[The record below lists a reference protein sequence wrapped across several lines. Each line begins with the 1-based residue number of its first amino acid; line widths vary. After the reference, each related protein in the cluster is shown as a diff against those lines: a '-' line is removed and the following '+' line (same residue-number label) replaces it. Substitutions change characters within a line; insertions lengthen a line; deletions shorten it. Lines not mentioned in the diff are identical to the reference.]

1 MANSTVLRATMAA
14 SRGSFES
21 GKTAQISWRL
31 EQLKNLLR
39 MMDENES
46 LLCEALYKDLRKPK
60 QESITFEINYIR
72 NDVRGCINN
81 IHSWVADRYVEK
93 NIVTLLDDTLIH
105 YDPLGV
111 VLIMGAW
118 NYPLMLSL
126 GPLGGAIA
134 AGNCVIIKPSEI
146 ASATS
151 NIIATLLPRY
161 LDKDCFHVVEGGVDT
176 TVDLLREKFDYIF
189 FTGSGPIGQKIR
201 EAANKFLTPVTLELG
216 GKCPVF
222 VDRTADLDTAAR
234 RLVWAKCINL
244 GQTCIAPDFV
254 VCDGQV
260 AAQLADRM
268 KRILQEWY
276 GNNPQDSP
284 DLCRIIN
291 ERNWERLNNMLDA
304 TRGKIV
310 IGGERDLEDLY
321 IAPTVVTDVT
331 AEDSLMT
338 EEIFGPILP
347 ILTVKNV
354 KEALQLV
361 NSRDKPLS
369 LYVFS
374 TDKTVAELFKAQT
387 SSGSMV
393 INDAVVHLS
402 VETLPFGGVGAS
414 GMGSYHGRYTFL
426 TFSHEKSV
434 LVRDFSRFG
443 EYLGETRYPPYAE
456 WKINRLDF
464 LVKNRKIPS
473 FLSLLPYFATFALGV
488 GSVYIYNLFMSNIL

>member
-1 MANSTVLRATMAA
+1 
-14 SRGSFES
+14 
-21 GKTAQISWRL
+21 
-31 EQLKNLLR
+31 
-39 MMDENES
+39 
-46 LLCEALYKDLRKPK
+46 
-60 QESITFEINYIR
+60 
-72 NDVRGCINN
+72 
-81 IHSWVADRYVEK
+81 
-93 NIVTLLDDTLIH
+93 
-105 YDPLGV
+105 
-111 VLIMGAW
+111 
-118 NYPLMLSL
+118 
-126 GPLGGAIA
+126 
-134 AGNCVIIKPSEI
+134 
-146 ASATS
+146 
-151 NIIATLLPRY
+151 
-161 LDKDCFHVVEGGVDT
+161 
-176 TVDLLREKFDYIF
+176 
-189 FTGSGPIGQKIR
+189 
-201 EAANKFLTPVTLELG
+201 
-216 GKCPVF
+216 
-222 VDRTADLDTAAR
+222 
-234 RLVWAKCINL
+234 
-244 GQTCIAPDFV
+244 
-254 VCDGQV
+254 
-260 AAQLADRM
+260 
-268 KRILQEWY
+268 
-276 GNNPQDSP
+276 
-284 DLCRIIN
+284 
-291 ERNWERLNNMLDA
+291 MLDA

-347 ILTVKNV
+347 ILSVESV

-402 VETLPFGGVGAS
+402 VETLPFGGNNPYTQSSLLPQHFPGVGAS

-434 LVRDFSRFG
+434 LVRDFSRSGNIHEIWKTLNRNYIFRFG

>member
-1 MANSTVLRATMAA
+1 
-14 SRGSFES
+14 
-21 GKTAQISWRL
+21 
-31 EQLKNLLR
+31 
-39 MMDENES
+39 
-46 LLCEALYKDLRKPK
+46 
-60 QESITFEINYIR
+60 
-72 NDVRGCINN
+72 
-81 IHSWVADRYVEK
+81 
-93 NIVTLLDDTLIH
+93 
-105 YDPLGV
+105 
-111 VLIMGAW
+111 
-118 NYPLMLSL
+118 
-126 GPLGGAIA
+126 
-134 AGNCVIIKPSEI
+134 
-146 ASATS
+146 
-151 NIIATLLPRY
+151 
-161 LDKDCFHVVEGGVDT
+161 
-176 TVDLLREKFDYIF
+176 
-189 FTGSGPIGQKIR
+189 
-201 EAANKFLTPVTLELG
+201 
-216 GKCPVF
+216 VF

-304 TRGKIV
+304 TRGKVV

-347 ILTVKNV
+347 ILSVKNV